1 MELAEAVRAALVIAA
16 AVALVAAG
24 CGSTKTVTVTNTVTT
39 VRTVTTTETPTV
51 GTTTQSGGSAAE
63 CTADDLQA
71 SFSVIPGSPGA
82 GQISYELVLT
92 NTSAAACSVSGVP
105 VATLLDKTEGAL
117 PTQISTPSAGP
128 AGGTVVLQHGDK
140 AKADARFSP
149 DVPGVGE
156 QQTGGRCEPLAY
168 FLRVTAPGG
177 GTVNAAIA
185 PPTSVCEHGSMSFTP
200 FAAD

>member
-1 MELAEAVRAALVIAA
+1 MRRVLVIGA
-16 AVALVAAG
+16 AVALIAAG

-39 VRTVTTTETPTV
+39 VRTVTTTETPTAP
-51 GTTTQSGGSAAE
+51 TTTQSAGSASP
-63 CTADDLQA
+63 CTGDDLQA
-71 SFSVIPGSPGA
+71 SFTGIEGSAGA
-82 GQISYELVLT
+82 GQVSYELTLT

-105 VATLLDKTEGAL
+105 VATLLDKTEGAMQ
-117 PTQISTPSAGP
+117 TQISTPSSGP

-156 QQTGGRCEPLAY
+156 QQTGRCEPLSY

-177 GTVNAAIA
+177 GTVNAAIT
-185 PPTSVCEHGSMSFTP
+185 PPTSVCEHGSLSFAP
-200 FAAD
+200 FSGG

>member
-1 MELAEAVRAALVIAA
+1 VELPEAVRLALLLGV

-39 VRTVTTTETPTV
+39 VRTVTTTKTPTAP
-51 GTTTQSGGSAAE
+51 TTTQSGSAAA
-63 CTADDLQA
+63 CTGDDLQA
-71 SFSVIPGSPGA
+71 SFSAIAGSAGA
-82 GQISYELVLT
+82 GQIGYELTLT

-105 VATLLDKTEGAL
+105 VGTLLDKTEGAL
-117 PTQISTPSAGP
+117 QTQISTPSAGP
-128 AGGTVVLQHGDK
+128 AGGTVVLQHGQA

-156 QQTGGRCEPLAY
+156 QQTGRCEPIAY

-185 PPTSVCEHGSMSFTP
+185 PPTSVCEHGSLSFAP
-200 FAAD
+200 FSG

>member
-1 MELAEAVRAALVIAA
+1 MKAALVIGA
-16 AVALVAAG
+16 AVALIAAG

-39 VRTVTTTETPTV
+39 VRTVTTTKTPPV

-71 SFSVIPGSPGA
+71 SFAVIPGSPGA

-117 PTQISTPSAGP
+117 QTQVSTPPSGP

-156 QQTGGRCEPLAY
+156 QQTGRCEPLAY

-177 GTVNAAIA
+177 GTVNAAIT
-185 PPTSVCEHGSMSFTP
+185 PPTSVCEHGSLSFTP
-200 FAAD
+200 YAAG